1 MTLLDATS
9 IVVFT
14 IGAYGFAAAF
24 VLDVAG
30 RRPPPP
36 GPSRSPAALGTSSVV
51 GFALTGVSAVWFVV
65 NLLAVLT
72 GLAGRPMGR
81 ELAALLISLSLAYP
95 PLIAHTFVVETLGT
109 SGARPRPVWRW
120 ALFGLWTVASAVAAL
135 TLSGLYGGGPVGLR
149 LPGGPGPWMAGLFIS
164 SGVVSWLALSRQGE
178 PRATRRERSVRRG
191 FTMLLAVLVA
201 VFGLILLGMMGI
213 VQLRPWV
220 ELAARSLPL
229 AFLAVGAWHE
239 SRFEFYDVLV
249 KRGLFVLCTLALI
262 VAWAAWALPR
272 LETLPTDV
280 APWITGLGL
289 LPLALV
295 LPWLSRQI
303 ARWLDH
309 VWLGR
314 HQSPVEALTT
324 FVSALQRAT
333 TETDLVREAQR
344 GLDAI
349 FLARVRIVLDDA
361 SLDAGPSERAS
372 SLVLPVQ
379 AEAGRAGRVEFGPR
393 IDERPFFSEDVVLAR
408 SLVDVFGFLLANA
421 RLRARRL
428 EQDRLAREL
437 SLAASQSELKALRA
451 QVNPHFLF
459 NALNAIA
466 GLIPADPVLAD
477 RTVERLA
484 DVFRY
489 TLHGSESEWA
499 RFADEIA
506 FVGACLDIERARF
519 GPRLT
524 TDVVVDRD
532 VDDWLVPTLIVHTIV
547 ENAVKHGVAAVPGPA
562 RIEVRACAIDGHL
575 RVEVADTGPGF
586 DAAGGR
592 GAARAPGLGYG
603 LRNVRER
610 LRGHFGDRAGVT
622 WSRDD
627 ARQMT
632 VVTLTIPP
640 DRDALDAV
648 AAPGSVREGTE
659 KG

>member
-1 MTLLDATS
+1 VTLLDATS

-14 IGAYGFAAAF
+14 IGAYGFSAAL

-36 GPSRSPAALGTSSVV
+36 GASPSPATLGTSSAV
-51 GFALTGVSAVWFVV
+51 GFALTGVSALWFFV
-65 NLLAVLT
+65 NLLAALT

-95 PLIAHTFVVETLGT
+95 PLIAHTFVVEALGP
-109 SGARPRPVWRW
+109 GVARPRPAWRW
-120 ALFGLWTVASAVAAL
+120 TLVGLWIVATAVVVL
-135 TLSGLYGGGPVGLR
+135 TLGGLYGVESDGMR
-149 LPGGPGPWMAGLFIS
+149 LPGGPGPWMAGLFVF
-164 SGVVSWLALSRQGE
+164 SGVVSWLALSRQGG
-178 PRATRRERSVRRG
+178 PRVTRRERSARRG

-213 VQLRPWV
+213 VQLRPWI

-229 AFLAVGAWHE
+229 AFLVVGAWHE

-249 KRGLFVLCTLALI
+249 KRGLFVVCTLGLL

-272 LETLPTDV
+272 LETLPAGV
-280 APWITGLGL
+280 SPWITGLGL

-303 ARWLDH
+303 GRWLDH

-314 HQSPVEALTT
+314 HQSPVEALTS

-333 TETDLVREAQR
+333 TETDLVGEAQR
-344 GLDAI
+344 GLHAI
-349 FLARVRIVLDDA
+349 FLAPVRIVLDDA
-361 SLDAGPSERAS
+361 SRDAGSPERAS
-372 SLVLPVQ
+372 SLVVPVQ
-379 AEAGRAGRVEFGPR
+379 AEAGRAGQVEFGPR
-393 IDERPFFSEDVVLAR
+393 LDERPFFSEDVVLAR

-466 GLIPADPVLAD
+466 GLIPTDPVLAD

-499 RFADEIA
+499 RLADEIA

-519 GPRLT
+519 GSRLT
-524 TDVVVDRD
+524 TDVAVDRD
-532 VDDWLVPTLIVHTIV
+532 VDDWPVPTLIVHTIV

-562 RIEVRACAIDGHL
+562 RVEVSARAVDGHL

-592 GAARAPGLGYG
+592 GASRAPGLGYG

-640 DRDALDAV
+640 DRGELDGD
-648 AAPGSVREGTE
+648 AAPGRTREGTE